1 MPVDLKIR
9 RLAADPEVVAAIK
22 MIDRYFELS
31 KQRDNDST
39 LYPILAKVTA
49 EDFVEDCWSLLK
61 HGNLRLRDDGDND
74 DGPIIRVAMNRSE
87 RVRARLIGAKLFA
100 VRQYLRRAANGMS

>member
-1 MPVDLKIR
+1 MRVDPEIR
-9 RLAADPEVVAAIK
+9 WLAADPEVVATIK

-31 KQRDNDST
+31 KQRDNDPT
-39 LYPILAKVTA
+39 LYPILAKVTV
-49 EDFVEDCWSLLK
+49 EEFVEDCWSLLK
-61 HGNLRLRDDGDND
+61 YGTLRLRDDD
-74 DGPIIRVAMNRSE
+74 DGPIIRMAVNRGE